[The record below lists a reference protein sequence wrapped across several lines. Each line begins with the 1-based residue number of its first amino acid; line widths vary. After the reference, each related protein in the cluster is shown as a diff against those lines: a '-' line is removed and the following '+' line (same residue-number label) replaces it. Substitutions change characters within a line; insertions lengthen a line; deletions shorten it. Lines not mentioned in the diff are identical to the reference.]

1 MSATKL
7 GVPSGEH
14 GARSGE
20 RKALSLRQRATVH
33 RRAAEVCV
41 MLAQI
46 EDTLRCYGQSWF
58 EGASAEDRE
67 DALEDLRRLDDQS
80 YVLEANL
87 AISQLPGGAR

>member
-1 MSATKL
+1 
-7 GVPSGEH
+7 
-14 GARSGE
+14 
-20 RKALSLRQRATVH
+20 
-33 RRAAEVCV
+33 

-58 EGASAEDRE
+58 EGASAEDQA
-67 DALEDLRRLDDQS
+67 DALEDLRRLDDNS